1 MITKYMRET
10 IKEYKDALGYV
21 IEAYQAKGLKRNTF
35 TVALKDM
42 YELMREK
49 EKELDK
55 AAARRR
61 RWSLSRK
68 VGRAVDV

>member
-1 MITKYMRET
+1 MITQWMRDH
-10 IKEYKDALGYV
+10 IKDYKDALEYV

-68 VGRAVDV
+68 VGGAA